1 MVVDMWLKKA
11 SKKSKSKAAEKMQTT
26 ALNEVGQ
33 NRVLMSDGNWV
44 IFDLW
49 LKEPEKAKSFIGLFN
64 LTS

>member
-1 MVVDMWLKKA
+1 MRRSLALIVQVILMVVDMWSKKA

-44 IFDLW
+44 IFDL
-49 LKEPEKAKSFIGLFN
+49 
-64 LTS
+64 